1 MKTPKTVFT
10 CTACDY
16 QSPKWLG
23 KCPSCGAWNS
33 FEEETYR
40 DVKSSPTATSA
51 VAGGEPAVSFHGL
64 DIPEYM
70 RVSTQIPEFDRV
82 LGGGLVVGSAVLL
95 AGEPGIG
102 KSTLLMQLCGTLGDD
117 VKILY
122 VSGEESRSQLKL
134 RANRL
139 GVDPTQMYV
148 HNEVLVDNIL
158 KEYERVSPDIMIIDS
173 IQTLVCSG
181 ISSGAGSVT
190 QVRES
195 ANRLIAR
202 IKADGTS
209 LIIVG
214 HVNKEGGIAGP
225 KVLEHMVDAV
235 LSFEG

>member
-1 MKTPKTVFT
+1 MKAPKTVYT
-10 CTACDY
+10 CAECDY

-33 FEEETYR
+33 FTEETYV
-40 DVKSSPTATSA
+40 DTKTVAPSVAELSSGEKA
-51 VAGGEPAVSFHGL
+51 VPFKNL
-64 DIPEYM
+64 DIPEYI
-70 RVSTQIPEFDRV
+70 RRTTKISEFDRV
-82 LGGGLVVGSAVLL
+82 LGGGLVVGSATLL

-102 KSTLLMQLCGTLGDD
+102 KSTLLMQLCGTLGDE

-139 GVDPTQMYV
+139 GVDPAKMYV
-148 HNEVLVDNIL
+148 QNEVLVENII
-158 KEYERVSPDIMIIDS
+158 KEYERVEPSIMIIDS
-173 IQTLVCSG
+173 IQTLVCQSVA
-181 ISSGAGSVT
+181 SGAGSVT

-195 ANRLIAR
+195 AGRLIAK

-214 HVNKEGGIAGP
+214 HVNK
-225 KVLEHMVDAV
+225 
-235 LSFEG
+235 